1 MFSKK
6 HIFILCIAAA
16 FALLGRLYLPG
27 LRAEEPR
34 RAVVAQE
41 MVFTGDFIVPHVGG
55 WNYYN
60 KPPLFNWVLAG
71 LFKLFGSFSEVLVRL
86 PGLIGLFL
94 SAFFLYRMSRRYVSE
109 ETALLSAFAMLAC
122 GDMLFYATIYA
133 GEIDLFHM
141 GLVFA
146 QAAVLFSE
154 HRKGRFLSMF
164 LWSYLLAAIGVL
176 TKGLPSLLTQACTLL
191 AILIYHGQWKMLF
204 NWRHFAGIGLFF
216 LVCGSYFYAY
226 AQRSD
231 VVVFLINLVKE
242 SSQKSVAEASAWKIL
257 PHLVTFWLQVF
268 KIVLPWGFL
277 MFFLFKK
284 ERWAQIKANPL
295 LMFSVLFVG
304 SNILVYWISP
314 QTRDR
319 YLYQFMPF
327 LLLLLAWGYEQ
338 GKDNMP
344 RSRMFWNG
352 ISAFLV
358 GAAPLFFLSLPFI
371 KPLWNHMDLPWLVMG
386 VFLVLSL
393 VVLIGFWREKTH
405 RLFWMILCLLVI
417 RMGYNYAVLPHHH
430 KAFGPAEYIAHTAK
444 MHELSGGEP
453 IHYTGWV
460 TTLPI
465 DLELPVLP
473 EVHTTLSL
481 PTHMH
486 HQLHYYLGRKTEQ
499 VFQFDAVPESGR
511 FYIAKEVEIKDL
523 KIGQPITPLYRFKIS
538 YDKSWM
544 VMFRMP

>member
-1 MFSKK
+1 MFSRNR
-6 HIFILCIAAA
+6 ILILCLVAA
-16 FALLGRLYLPG
+16 FALLGRLHLPG

-55 WNYYN
+55 WHYYN

-94 SAFFLYRMSRRYVSE
+94 SAFFLYRISRRYVSE
-109 ETALLSAFAMLAC
+109 ETALFAAFAMLAC

-141 GLVFA
+141 GLVFV
-146 QAAVLFSE
+146 QAVIIFSE

-164 LWSYLLAAIGVL
+164 LWSYLFAAIGVL

-191 AILIYHGQWKMLF
+191 AVLIYHGQWRMLF

-231 VVVFLINLVKE
+231 VAVFLVNLVKE
-242 SSQKSVAEASAWKIL
+242 SSQKSAAEASAWKIL

-284 ERWAQIKANPL
+284 GRWAQIKANPL
-295 LMFSVLFVG
+295 LMFSILFVG
-304 SNILVYWISP
+304 SNIVVYWISP

-338 GKDNMP
+338 GKDNMH
-344 RSRMFWNG
+344 RSRKFWNG
-352 ISAFLV
+352 ISFFLV
-358 GAAPLFFLSLPFI
+358 GTAPVFFLALPFI
-371 KPLWNHMDLPWLVMG
+371 KPLWNDMDLPWLVMG
-386 VFLVLSL
+386 VFLALGVGVL
-393 VVLIGFWREKTH
+393 VGFWREKEH
-405 RLFWMILCLLVI
+405 RLFWTILCLLVI
-417 RMGYNYAVLPHHH
+417 RMGYNYAVLPHHQ
-430 KAFGPAEYIAHTAK
+430 KAFGPAEYLAHTAK
-444 MHELSGGEP
+444 IHELSGGKP
-453 IHYTGWV
+453 VRYTGHV
-460 TTLPI
+460 ITFPIELSLP
-465 DLELPVLP
+465 LLPKVS
-473 EVHTTLSL
+473 TTLSV

-486 HQLHYYLGRKTEQ
+486 HQLHYYFGRLSGQ
-499 VFQFDAVPESGR
+499 VFRFDAVPESGR
-511 FYIAKEVEIKDL
+511 FYIAKEDEIKDL
-523 KIGQPITPLYRFKIS
+523 KIGQPIKELYRFKIS
-538 YDKSWM
+538 YDKSWI